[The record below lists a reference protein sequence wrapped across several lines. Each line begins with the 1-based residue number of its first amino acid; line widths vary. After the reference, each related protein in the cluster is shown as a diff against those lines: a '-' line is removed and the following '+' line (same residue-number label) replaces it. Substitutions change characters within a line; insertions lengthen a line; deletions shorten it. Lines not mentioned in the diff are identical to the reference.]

1 VKRVVKSRVKKN
13 RVFENFC
20 NLLIKKEDRVMKS
33 LSVVLMFVVVV
44 LVAVWSPAVQAT
56 VMVLDPMTQGNILA
70 PPGGW
75 HDDQGYNPP
84 LLKDSAFSH
93 DGDGSMMIDYSVF
106 DGGQYDVVPR
116 GYFGWQGTVGTG
128 SSLPAIPT
136 LSITDSITFWWY
148 KPAAK
153 WNPDTQTYDASPEC
167 VKQIQLYSNTSNDS
181 PVVGATFDVATGE
194 QSIPAG
200 WHEAVCQLSQFNN
213 IGNLDL
219 AHIDLIDFWVSCWG
233 YVGPW
238 GEEGSYA
245 IMPTNQPVYIDD
257 LQIIPEP
264 ATMSLLGL
272 GTLALLKRRKA

>member
-1 VKRVVKSRVKKN
+1 
-13 RVFENFC
+13 
-20 NLLIKKEDRVMKS
+20 MKS

-44 LVAVWSPAVQAT
+44 LVAVWAPAVQAT
-56 VMVLDPMTQGNILA
+56 IMVLDPMTSGNILA

-75 HDDQGYNPP
+75 HDDRGYTHP
-84 LLKDSAFSH
+84 LVKESAFSH
-93 DGDGSMMIDYSVF
+93 DGGGSMMIDYSVF
-106 DGGQYDVVPR
+106 DGSQYDVVPR
-116 GYFGWQGTVGTG
+116 GYFGWQGTQGTG

-136 LSITDSITFWWY
+136 LSLTDSITFWWY
-148 KPAAK
+148 KG
-153 WNPDTQTYDASPEC
+153 NTDGPEC

-181 PVVGATFDVATGE
+181 PDVQATFDVATGE
-194 QSIPAG
+194 QSIPVG

-219 AHIDLIDFWVSCWG
+219 AHIDLIDFWVTCWG

-238 GEEGSYA
+238 GEEGSYQ
-245 IMPTNQPVYIDD
+245 IMPTNTPVYIDD